1 MAIWKFVLM
10 IILVIAFL
18 FAVIAIQYRLNW
30 ASCDKKIG
38 SLLKFYK
45 FASFSFSFLS
55 LDTILVLIL
64 GAAKDVA
71 PGLLTALIIF
81 VCLLVMCIVNYNKL
95 EKDLS
100 RKFN

>member
-1 MAIWKFVLM
+1 MMMAIWKFVLM
-10 IILVIAFL
+10 I
-18 FAVIAIQYRLNW
+18 YRLNW
-30 ASCDKKIG
+30 AYCDQKIG

-45 FASFSFSFLS
+45 FASFAFSFLT
-55 LDTILVLIL
+55 LDTILLLIL
-64 GAAKDVA
+64 GTVQDMA
-71 PGLLTALIIF
+71 PGLLVVLIIF